1 METTKI
7 KLDGK
12 ELEVILDLDSNEKED
27 NLINLSK
34 EIENTDLEDTI
45 DLSEYLENTM
55 ELKLDDTSSNR

>member
-55 ELKLDDTSSNR
+55 ELKLDDTSSN